1 MKRMLREDAL
11 AIVVMLAIAA
21 IIAMILLM
29 GNLP

>member
-1 MKRMLREDAL
+1 MKREDAL
-11 AIVVMLAIAA
+11 AIGCMVAIAA